1 MIIYK
6 NSLIIT
12 NTYLIDDEFYINL
25 TLYYN
30 YGFLKYK
37 KEFISYKINPSDAE
51 GITKKQII
59 TITKNI
65 IDTYNNKLK

>member
-6 NSLIIT
+6 NSIIIT
-12 NTYLIDDEFYINL
+12 NTYVIDDEFYINL

-37 KEFISYKINPSDAE
+37 KEFVEYKINPMDAE

-59 TITKNI
+59 SITKNI